1 MVSKTTENET
11 LPNDKRP
18 REINSYQRRAKK
30 PAFIDEGTGK
40 ILKFTGTVNPKP
52 DRSIDTSLASL
63 SPYNDVGGVQPVE
76 SFALLVTRTSSPV
89 RRCPHLCDNLF
100 MLLKRWLVGDPLKTA
115 QASHER
121 LSKTLALAVFSS
133 NAISSV
139 AYATE
144 EILLV
149 LILAGTAAIAWSI
162 PVSLAILF
170 LVAVLTVSYRQII
183 YEYPEGGG
191 AYIVARSNLGDSPA
205 LIAAGALM
213 IDYVLTVA
221 VSVAAG
227 VAALTSALPSLFPH
241 REALGLIAILFIVVM
256 NLRGVRESG
265 KFFSIP
271 TYFAIGALGLMVV
284 SGTIQSLLNPS
295 VAPSMPTPSG
305 TSQTVEGLTLFLILR
320 SFAAGCS
327 AVTGMEVISNGVKAF
342 RPPESHNAAI
352 TMVWMSV
359 ILAVLFIGISWM
371 AYHYGIL
378 AKEDETVVSQL
389 ARLTFGTG
397 TIYYAIQIGT
407 MMLLVLAANSAFAG
421 FPHLSSILARDGFMP
436 HQMAT
441 FGDRL
446 VFSNGVIILGFFA
459 CLLLVIFHGNTHALI
474 PLYAI
479 GVFVSFTLAQTGM
492 VRRWLIKKGP
502 HWRKKLV
509 VNGIGAVTT
518 GIATVIIASTKFMHG
533 AWIVFLLVALLI
545 LMFRGIRSH
554 YKAVTEQVSL
564 SRDARPPRPRRNI
577 IVVPI
582 GGVNRSVVRAVDY
595 ARSRPGEIRAVL
607 VDVDKEETA
616 RVEIQWAQWGC
627 GVPLIVLPSPYR
639 SVLGSL
645 LDHIEE
651 LRQKDPDCWITVVIP
666 EILPA
671 RWWQNILHNQR
682 ALMLKAALLF
692 KDRVVL
698 TDVPFHLTR

>member
-1 MVSKTTENET
+1 MV
-11 LPNDKRP
+11 
-18 REINSYQRRAKK
+18 
-30 PAFIDEGTGK
+30 
-40 ILKFTGTVNPKP
+40 
-52 DRSIDTSLASL
+52 
-63 SPYNDVGGVQPVE
+63 
-76 SFALLVTRTSSPV
+76 
-89 RRCPHLCDNLF
+89 
-100 MLLKRWLVGDPLKTA
+100 LKRWLVGGPLKTA
-115 QASHER
+115 QAAHER
-121 LSKTLALAVFSS
+121 LSKTLALAIFSS

-170 LVAVLTVSYRQII
+170 LVVVLTISYRQII
-183 YEYPEGGG
+183 FEYPEGGG
-191 AYIVARSNLGDSPA
+191 AYIVARSNLGDMPA
-205 LIAAGALM
+205 LVAAAALM

-227 VAALTSALPSLFPH
+227 VAALTSAVPSLFPH
-241 REALGLIAILFIVVM
+241 REAVGLVAIIFIVVM

-265 KFFSIP
+265 KFFAIP
-271 TYFAIGALGLMVV
+271 TYFAIGALGVMVV
-284 SGTIQSLLNPS
+284 IGTVKSFTEAGTVL
-295 VAPSMPTPSG
+295 PTASAG
-305 TSQTVEGLTLFLILR
+305 LQNGVEGLTVFLILR

-342 RPPESHNAAI
+342 RHPESKNAAI
-352 TMVWMSV
+352 TMVWMSA
-359 ILAVLFIGISWM
+359 ILAVLFMGISWM

-378 AKEDETVVSQL
+378 PKEDETVVSQL

-397 TIYYAIQIGT
+397 FTYYAVQIGT
-407 MMLLVLAANSAFAG
+407 MLLLVLAANSAFAG

-436 HQMAT
+436 HQMSS

-446 VFSNGVIILGFFA
+446 VFSNGIMILGFFA
-459 CLLLVIFHGNTHALI
+459 CLLLVIFKGETHALI

-479 GVFVSFTLAQTGM
+479 GVFVSLTLSQAGM
-492 VRRWLIKKGP
+492 VRRWLVKKGL
-502 HWRKKLV
+502 HWRKKLI

-518 GIATVIIASTKFMHG
+518 GIATVIIASTKFLQG

-545 LMFRGIRSH
+545 LMFRSIRHH
-554 YKAVTEQVSL
+554 YIAVAEQVAL
-564 SRDARPPRPRRNI
+564 TRDARPPRPRRNLI
-577 IVVPI
+577 IIPI
-582 GGVNRSVVRAVDY
+582 GAVNRAVVRAVDY
-595 ARSRPGEIRAVL
+595 ARSRGGEVRAVL
-607 VDVDKEETA
+607 IDVDKEETA
-616 RVEIQWAQWGC
+616 LVEIKWAQWGC

-639 SVLGSL
+639 SILRAL
-645 LDHIEE
+645 LEYVEDLLE
-651 LRQKDPDCWITVVIP
+651 KDQDCWITVVLP

-682 ALMLKAALLF
+682 ALLLKGALLF

>member
-1 MVSKTTENET
+1 M
-11 LPNDKRP
+11 
-18 REINSYQRRAKK
+18 I
-30 PAFIDEGTGK
+30 
-40 ILKFTGTVNPKP
+40 
-52 DRSIDTSLASL
+52 
-63 SPYNDVGGVQPVE
+63 
-76 SFALLVTRTSSPV
+76 
-89 RRCPHLCDNLF
+89 
-100 MLLKRWLVGDPLKTA
+100 LKRWLVGDPLKTA
-115 QASHER
+115 QAVHER
-121 LSKTLALAVFSS
+121 LSKTLALAIFSS

-149 LILAGTAAIAWSI
+149 LILAGTAAVSWSI

-170 LVAVLTVSYRQII
+170 LVLVLTISYRQII

-191 AYIVARSNLGDSPA
+191 AYIVARSNLGDVPA
-205 LIAAGALM
+205 LIAAAALM

-227 VAALTSALPSLFPH
+227 VAALTSAVPSLFSH
-241 REALGLIAILFIVVM
+241 REALGLVAILFIVVM

-265 KFFSIP
+265 KFFAIP
-271 TYFAIGALGLMVV
+271 TYFAIAALGVMVV
-284 SGTIQSLLNPS
+284 IGTLQSFNSPAVPPVLPS
-295 VAPSMPTPSG
+295 PTNHPEL
-305 TSQTVEGLTLFLILR
+305 EGLTLFLILR

-342 RPPESHNAAI
+342 RQPESKNAAT
-352 TMVWMSV
+352 TMIWMSI
-359 ILAVLFIGISWM
+359 ILAVLFMGISWM
-371 AYHYGIL
+371 AFHNGIL

-397 TIYYAIQIGT
+397 AVYYAVQIGT
-407 MMLLVLAANSAFAG
+407 MLLLVLAANSAFAG

-446 VFSNGVIILGFFA
+446 VFSNGILILGFFA
-459 CLLLVIFHGNTHALI
+459 SMLLVVFQGDTHALI

-479 GVFVSFTLAQTGM
+479 GVFVSFTLSQAGM
-492 VRRWLIKKGP
+492 VKRWLVKKGH

-509 VNGIGAVTT
+509 VNGVGAVTT
-518 GIATVIIASTKFMHG
+518 GIATAIIASTKFMQG
-533 AWIVFLLVALLI
+533 AWIVFVLVALLI
-545 LMFRGIRSH
+545 MMFKAIRSH
-554 YKAVTEQVSL
+554 YKAVSEQVKL
-564 SRDARPPRPRRNI
+564 ARDARPPRPHRNMVLI
-577 IVVPI
+577 PI

-595 ARSRPGEIRAVL
+595 ARSRGGEIRAIL

-616 RVEIQWAQWGC
+616 LVEIQWAQWG
-627 GVPLIVLPSPYR
+627 GGIPLVVVPSPYR
-639 SVLGSL
+639 SILGSI
-645 LDHIEE
+645 LDYIDEQ
-651 LRQKDPDCWITVVIP
+651 RQKDPDCWITVVIP

-698 TDVPFHLTR
+698 TDVPYHLTR

>member
-1 MVSKTTENET
+1 
-11 LPNDKRP
+11 
-18 REINSYQRRAKK
+18 
-30 PAFIDEGTGK
+30 
-40 ILKFTGTVNPKP
+40 
-52 DRSIDTSLASL
+52 
-63 SPYNDVGGVQPVE
+63 
-76 SFALLVTRTSSPV
+76 
-89 RRCPHLCDNLF
+89 
-100 MLLKRWLVGDPLKTA
+100 MLLKRWLVGNPIKTA
-115 QASHER
+115 QAAHER
-121 LSKTLALAVFSS
+121 LSKRLALAIFSS
-133 NAISSV
+133 NSISSV

-149 LILAGTAAIAWSI
+149 LILAGTAALAWSI

-170 LVAVLTVSYRQII
+170 LVIVLTISYRQII

-191 AYIVARSNLGDSPA
+191 AYIVARSNLGEMPA

-227 VAALTSALPSLFPH
+227 VAAITSAIPELFAH
-241 REALGLIAILFIVVM
+241 REALGLISIVFIVVV
-256 NLRGVRESG
+256 NLRGTRESG
-265 KFFSIP
+265 KFFAIP
-271 TYFAIGALGLMVV
+271 TYFAIGALGLMVLI
-284 SGTIQSLLNPS
+284 GTVRSFTDGVAMLPLPS
-295 VAPSMPTPSG
+295 PAGGDLENLS
-305 TSQTVEGLTLFLILR
+305 LFLILR
-320 SFAAGCS
+320 SFAAGCA

-342 RPPESHNAAI
+342 RSPESENAAR

-359 ILAVLFIGISWM
+359 ILGSLFMGISWM
-371 AYHYGIL
+371 AYHYGIM

-397 TIYYAIQIGT
+397 VTYYTIQVGT

-421 FPHLSSILARDGFMP
+421 FPHLASILARDGFMP

-446 VFSNGVIILGFFA
+446 VFSNGIIILGFFA
-459 CLLLVIFHGNTHALI
+459 CLLLVVFQGDTHALI

-479 GVFVSFTLAQTGM
+479 GVFVSFTLSQAGM
-492 VRRWLIKKGP
+492 VRRWLVKKGL
-502 HWRKKLV
+502 HWRKKLI

-518 GIATVIIASTKFMHG
+518 GIATVIIAVTKFMQG
-533 AWIVFLLVALLI
+533 AWIVFLLVAALI
-545 LMFRGIRSH
+545 MIFRGIRRH
-554 YKAVTEQVSL
+554 YKAVAEQVML
-564 SRDARPPRPRRNI
+564 TRDARPPRPRRNLVLI
-577 IVVPI
+577 PI
-582 GGVNRSVVRAVDY
+582 GAVNKAVVRAVDY
-595 ARSRPGEIRAVL
+595 ARSRGGEVRAVL
-607 VDVDKEETA
+607 IDVDKEETA
-616 RVEIQWAQWGC
+616 VVEIKWAQWGC

-639 SVLGSL
+639 SILGAL
-645 LDHIEE
+645 LDYVEE
-651 LRQKDPDCWITVVIP
+651 NLDKDPDCWITVVLP

-682 ALMLKAALLF
+682 ALLLKGALLF